1 MNGSR
6 TRFLVRYNFVMDLTQ
21 VEKRVLLAIAQGW
34 TLKSHRFLD
43 GRKVYRLH
51 PLDEGDEESVA
62 WETVDALRD
71 KELIDSNKKFPAAT
85 YLLTD
90 KGKEV
95 VEGSG
100 FPAEQHPLTA
110 SGWR

>member
-1 MNGSR
+1 MK
-6 TRFLVRYNFVMDLTQ
+6 LTE
-21 VEKRVLLAIAQGW
+21 VEKRVLKVIVQGW

-62 WETVDALRD
+62 WETVDALRE
-71 KELIDSNKKFPAAT
+71 KGLIDSNKKFPAAT
-85 YLLTD
+85 YLLTER
-90 KGKEV
+90 GREV

-100 FPAEQHPLTA
+100 FSAEQHPLTA